1 MKKIPTLIL
10 TCACALSILGAS
22 STASAATLQKGS
34 RSSEVVEVQERLNK
48 IKYFW
53 AGISGYYGDK
63 TVEAVKKFQRVNNL
77 AVDGKVGPKTEAK
90 LKAKAPINNKVLK
103 HLAGIIQD
111 EAGGESFTGQVA
123 VGAVILNRV
132 QNPAFP
138 NAITNVIFQK
148 GQFTPA
154 ADGKLSV
161 PTAGAY
167 EAARRALTGYDPSK
181 GALYFYNPK
190 YTSSSWMSSRPV
202 TQRLG
207 NHVFTK

>member
-1 MKKIPTLIL
+1 MKKIPALIL
-10 TCACALSILGAS
+10 SCACAFSVLGAAA
-22 STASAATLQKGS
+22 TASAETLQKGS
-34 RSSEVVEVQERLNK
+34 KSAKVVEVQERLNK
-48 IKYFW
+48 IKYFK
-53 AGISGYYGDK
+53 AGISGYYGDQ
-63 TVEAVKKFQRVNNL
+63 TVEAVKKFQKDNNL
-77 AVDGKVGPKTEAK
+77 TADGKVGPQTEAK

-132 QNPAFP
+132 QSGLFP
-138 NAITNVIFQK
+138 NSITNVIFQK
-148 GQFTPA
+148 GQFSPA
-154 ADGKLSV
+154 ADGKLSE
-161 PTAGAY
+161 PTASAY

-190 YTSSSWMSSRPV
+190 ISASSWMRSRPV
-202 TQRLG
+202 TTKLG

>member
-10 TCACALSILGAS
+10 TCACALSVLGAAT
-22 STASAATLQKGS
+22 TASAATLQKGS
-34 RSSEVVEVQERLNK
+34 KSSKVVEVQERLNK
-48 IKYFW
+48 IKYFS
-53 AGISGYYGDK
+53 AGISGYYGTQ
-63 TVEAVKKFQRVNNL
+63 TVSSVKNFQKKNNL
-77 AVDGKVGPKTEAK
+77 SVDGKVGPKTEAK
-90 LKAKAPINNKVLK
+90 LKAKAPINNKVMK

-111 EAGGESFTGQVA
+111 EAGGESFTGQIA

-132 QNPAFP
+132 HNGSFP
-138 NAITNVIFQK
+138 SSITNVIFQK

-154 ADGKLSV
+154 ADGKLST
-161 PTAGAY
+161 PTASAY

-190 YTSSSWMSSRPV
+190 YASSSWMSSRPV
-202 TQRLG
+202 TQKLG